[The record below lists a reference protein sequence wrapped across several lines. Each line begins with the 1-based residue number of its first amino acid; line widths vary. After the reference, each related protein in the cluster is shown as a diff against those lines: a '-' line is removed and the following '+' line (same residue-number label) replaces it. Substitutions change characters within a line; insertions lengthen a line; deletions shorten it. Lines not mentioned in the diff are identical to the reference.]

1 VTPRKPLLHAA
12 YRGNI
17 DFKNVGKFLDNLL
30 NIKIIPSVIK
40 FILANEVNM
49 LPGGERK
56 NAGIL

>member
-1 VTPRKPLLHAA
+1 LLHAA

-30 NIKIIPSVIK
+30 NIKNIPSVIK

-49 LPGGERK
+49 LPAGERK
-56 NAGIL
+56 NAGII

>member
-1 VTPRKPLLHAA
+1 LLHEA

-30 NIKIIPSVIK
+30 NIKNIYSVIK
-40 FILANEVNM
+40 FILANGVDM
-49 LPGGERK
+49 LPEGERK